1 MATTGNWRTLNV
13 DALDPDSPA
22 NFDLSTL
29 KPQVATVS
37 DAEVQSLA
45 TQIRQLL
52 RGGDNEGAL
61 LGALENAPYGAEER
75 GKVHTHIRLHIRTIH
90 NPEKWH
96 AIMVLL
102 DRFPARWKSQ
112 MSVSSAG
119 THTPVSTIRP
129 TTGKATKGK
138 YRADLTNWFH
148 RKSTWPP

>member
-52 RGGDNEGAL
+52 RGGDSEGAL

-75 GKVHTHIRLHIRTIH
+75 GKVHTHTYTHSVLHIPVH
-90 NPEKWH
+90 
-96 AIMVLL
+96 
-102 DRFPARWKSQ
+102 
-112 MSVSSAG
+112 
-119 THTPVSTIRP
+119 THTQPGEVARYH
-129 TTGKATKGK
+129 GA
-138 YRADLTNWFH
+138 A
-148 RKSTWPP
+148 